1 MANWKVMSFTYWA
14 WARQHQAAKYR
25 EQALHYLNRA
35 IALDPEYKA
44 GRKRAEELKYKM
56 TTTG

>member
-1 MANWKVMSFTYWA
+1 MSFTYWA